1 MFYDCT
7 STSKR
12 ILRLAFGTEL
22 YHGFA
27 LNVCQS
33 LENSVPSPF
42 AKAKSSL
49 FVVTVSLLS
58 K

>member
-22 YHGFA
+22 YHVFA
-27 LNVCQS
+27 TNVYQS

-42 AKAKSSL
+42 VKAKFSFFIVTISL
-49 FVVTVSLLS
+49 FS